1 MFSLFLRNLLFTILQ
16 PGVAAVLV
24 PYLLLSNTGRTF
36 FPEVWTVWNFVGAG
50 FMLAGASVVMICIVR
65 FATEGR
71 GTLSPLDPTK
81 KLVVHGLY
89 RYSRNPMYIGV
100 TVLLIGE
107 ALFWTSWAVAAYA
120 AAILFLGFNLFIRL
134 HEEPRLRRDF
144 PTEYEEYCASVRRW
158 L

>member
-1 MFSLFLRNLLFTILQ
+1 MVSLLIRNLIFTILQ
-16 PGVAAVLV
+16 PGVAAGLV
-24 PYLLLSNTGRTF
+24 PYLILTNTGRTF
-36 FPEVWTVWNFVGAG
+36 FPEVWTIWNYVGTVL
-50 FMLAGASVVMICIVR
+50 MLAGSIVIIACILR

-89 RYSRNPMYIGV
+89 SYSRNPMYVAV

-107 ALFWTSWAVAAYA
+107 CLFWMSWALAAYT
-120 AAILFLGFNLFIRL
+120 AILFVAFNLFIML

-144 PTEYEEYCASVRRW
+144 PTEYELYCARVRRW

>member
-1 MFSLFLRNLLFTILQ
+1 MVSLLIRNLIFTILQ

-24 PYLLLSNTGRTF
+24 PYLLLRNTGRTF
-36 FPEVWTVWNFVGAG
+36 FPDVWTIWHYVGAVL
-50 FMLAGASVVMICIVR
+50 MLAGGSVVVACILR

-89 RYSRNPMYIGV
+89 SYSRNPMYVGV

-107 ALFWTSWAVAAYA
+107 FFFWMSWVLAAYT
-120 AAILFLGFNLFIRL
+120 AILFVGFNLFIML

-144 PTEYEEYCASVRRW
+144 PEEYDLYCARVRRW
-158 L
+158 I